1 MGRVNELNG
10 YEKSKALHSSF
21 FSFLAL
27 KIVYKLASRRH
38 HKKTKE
44 RAFFT
49 NSSSH
54 LTGSQGITSL

>member
-10 YEKSKALHSSF
+10 SDKSKALNFKFSS
-21 FSFLAL
+21 L

-44 RAFFT
+44 RGF
-49 NSSSH
+49 
-54 LTGSQGITSL
+54 LY